1 MTGLH
6 HGEAILVHRVCE
18 GVDLVNLFSVC
29 LIFFEGF
36 IAAELTDFWSNC
48 TAVEMIVQNY

>member
-36 IAAELTDFWSNC
+36 IAAELTDFLEQLYRC
-48 TAVEMIVQNY
+48 GDDRQNY